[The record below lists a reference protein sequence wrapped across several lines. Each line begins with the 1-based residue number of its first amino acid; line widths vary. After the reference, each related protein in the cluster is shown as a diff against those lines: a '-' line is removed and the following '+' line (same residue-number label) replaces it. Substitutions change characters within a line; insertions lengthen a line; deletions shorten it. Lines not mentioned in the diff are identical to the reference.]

1 VIERMTESLIRNESV
16 RMGEVL
22 VELGLLTP
30 SDVFEALALQVREKV
45 LACFQWTHFDFA
57 FRPTDDVSRELSP
70 FRCPPV
76 EALVLEGIRA
86 HFDPERLRPILRPH
100 AERFPALTREAGEIA
115 LRFRMSSNEQRF
127 VHGIDGTRSL
137 AALRREASLDSIHAG
152 QLLAALILCHEI
164 SLRETAAL
172 RGATPERATEEA
184 GPVTASRRRVAKHTS
199 RPGPHAARS
208 AEAAERA
215 RRGLDTLR
223 RQPAR
228 AAAQGG
234 KPPDSHQLRLGAE
247 QAFNKG
253 RRMLAQNLIGA
264 ALREFARAIEMQGEQ
279 TEYVMF
285 HAWAEYLASR
295 GEEPRMLAKAKA
307 RSQAQKLLK
316 QDRDSARAHSILGRL
331 LYDEGE
337 LEAAEKH
344 YRIALRTEANDVEA
358 QRGLRLIEGRRRR

>member
-1 VIERMTESLIRNESV
+1 M
-16 RMGEVL
+16 
-22 VELGLLTP
+22 
-30 SDVFEALALQVREKV
+30 A
-45 LACFQWTHFDFA
+45 
-57 FRPTDDVSRELSP
+57 
-70 FRCPPV
+70 
-76 EALVLEGIRA
+76 
-86 HFDPERLRPILRPH
+86 
-100 AERFPALTREAGEIA
+100 
-115 LRFRMSSNEQRF
+115 
-127 VHGIDGTRSL
+127 
-137 AALRREASLDSIHAG
+137 
-152 QLLAALILCHEI
+152 
-164 SLRETAAL
+164 
-172 RGATPERATEEA
+172 
-184 GPVTASRRRVAKHTS
+184 S
-199 RPGPHAARS
+199 RPGPRAAQA

-215 RRGLDTLR
+215 RRSLDTLR

-285 HAWAEYLASR
+285 HAWAEYLAGR